1 MKIDYHSL
9 HEKGRKTTNNY
20 KYKRIF
26 TQKWDLAGVFY
37 RVFVRAHTYCIWWQV
52 IAQQMYRFIII
63 NTACVSQHKLIRNV
77 MNGCNC
83 CHFNSLFLSI
93 RKIGKNIIWI
103 IAFYLVWKKHACGP
117 HDAVAWTCIHS
128 WKTKRW
134 KTINTQILNCRS
146 SFTSGIHSRV

>member
-20 KYKRIF
+20 KNNRIF

-83 CHFNSLFLSI
+83 CHFNSLSSLHS
-93 RKIGKNIIWI
+93 KNREKKFEKSFGSLHFIW
-103 IAFYLVWKKHACGP
+103 FERNMHSDRMMRLPELVFIVEKQNAEK
-117 HDAVAWTCIHS
+117 
-128 WKTKRW
+128 
-134 KTINTQILNCRS
+134 Q
-146 SFTSGIHSRV
+146 